1 MDRKTFSLI
10 LILTAI
16 WGTGP
21 VTARFLVGV
30 SGEISPTVLA
40 LIRWILG
47 FTLLL
52 FVLNRNQCLKET
64 AYTLKT
70 DWRHFLAIG
79 VAVAAYGLLFLFGVS
94 LTFATNAALLT
105 NLHPVWIAI
114 LSYIFLNKRISSRTV
129 LGIATAL
136 IGMLFVVTQGDL
148 SLLVINSERFLG
160 DFLVILSALAWAIQ
174 SLLART
180 YGIKKYGGL
189 QTMTLSATFA
199 IIVLV
204 PFALIL
210 GDIRTLVSVSLI
222 GWLAILHFSLIISG
236 VGYVLW
242 YLILDRMEAT
252 QASVWLLIIPV
263 YTIIFAFFLLSE
275 PITFSVVGGA
285 VILLIGIYLV
295 ETAHSH

>member
-1 MDRKTFSLI
+1 MDRKALGLV
-10 LILTAI
+10 LILTVI

-40 LIRWILG
+40 LVRWILG
-47 FTLLL
+47 FTLLF
-52 FVLNRNQCLKET
+52 FVLIRNHGLKDA
-64 AYTLKT
+64 AYNLKA

-105 NLHPVWIAI
+105 NLHPIWIAI
-114 LSYIFLNKRISSRTV
+114 LANIFLNERISSRIV
-129 LGIATAL
+129 LGIAVAIT
-136 IGMLFVVTQGDL
+136 GMLVVVTQGDL
-148 SLLVINSERFLG
+148 SLLVISPERFFG

-180 YGIKKYGGL
+180 YGIKKYGGFK
-189 QTMTLSATFA
+189 TMTLSAPFA

-263 YTIIFAFFLLSE
+263 YTIIFAFLLLSE
-275 PITFSVVGGA
+275 PITISVVGGA

-295 ETAHSH
+295 ETALSH